1 MTATPL
7 PNTGADEDA
16 DPKDPTAP
24 GRTPAGSVPSGPV
37 PSGPASS
44 GRAGSAGSAGSVPS
58 GRAPA
63 GPASSGRASSAATSV
78 AGRFGRAGRGAP
90 PPPAGPGRY
99 LLVLGGLVVALA
111 VAVVAGVALGSVRI
125 PVGDVVEIL
134 TGRTAPSPYRTIVL
148 DVRLPRVLLG
158 AIVGAGLAVVG
169 AVLQALV
176 RNRLADPFLLGI
188 SSGASTGAVLVLVLG
203 IGGGITTTVAL
214 PAGAFA
220 GALLA
225 LVLVYALARHG
236 STMTGSR
243 LVLAGVAV
251 SYILSALTTLL
262 LVLAGRP
269 EHFQEAMFWSLG
281 GLGSARWDMLALPAA
296 VLVLGVGALLTLA
309 RPLDLLLVG
318 EEGATVLGLDTAR
331 FRAAVFVLASL
342 VTAVMVSVS
351 GAVGFV
357 GLMVPHAARMA
368 VGAPHRRL
376 LPVAALGGALALI
389 LADLAARTVAAPQ
402 DIPVGVLTALTGG
415 PFFLW
420 LMRRRAE
427 GSPV

>member
-1 MTATPL
+1 MTAPPKGDARQPAHPPL
-7 PNTGADEDA
+7 RGGARA
-16 DPKDPTAP
+16 AARP
-24 GRTPAGSVPSGPV
+24 PAAAPV
-37 PSGPASS
+37 P
-44 GRAGSAGSAGSVPS
+44 
-58 GRAPA
+58 
-63 GPASSGRASSAATSV
+63 
-78 AGRFGRAGRGAP
+78 
-90 PPPAGPGRY
+90 Y
-99 LLVLGGLVVALA
+99 GLVVAGLLA
-111 VAVVAGVALGSVRI
+111 ALACAVVAGVALGSVTI
-125 PVGDVVEIL
+125 PVAEVTRIL
-134 TGRTAPSPYRTIVL
+134 TGDAAPSPFRTIVL

-158 AIVGAGLAVVG
+158 AVVGAGLAVVG
-169 AVLQALV
+169 TVLQALV

-203 IGGGITTTVAL
+203 IGSGAGITSTLAL

-225 LVLVYALARHG
+225 LVLVYALARRG
-236 STMTGSR
+236 STMTGAR

-281 GLGSARWDMLALPAA
+281 GLGSARWDTLLLPAA
-296 VLVLGVGALLTLA
+296 ALAVGVGALLTLA

-342 VTAVMVSVS
+342 VTAVMVAAS

-376 LPVAALGGALALI
+376 LPVAALGGALALV

-420 LMRRRAE
+420 LMRRRPE
-427 GSPV
+427 GSPL

>member
-7 PNTGADEDA
+7 PDA
-16 DPKDPTAP
+16 DRTQGRPAP
-24 GRTPAGSVPSGPV
+24 APAPPV
-37 PSGPASS
+37 PSGGARP
-44 GRAGSAGSAGSVPS
+44 GRKRRAGA
-58 GRAPA
+58 
-63 GPASSGRASSAATSV
+63 
-78 AGRFGRAGRGAP
+78 
-90 PPPAGPGRY
+90 GRY
-99 LLVLGGLVVALA
+99 LLVLGGLLGALA
-111 VAVVAGVALGSVRI
+111 LSVVAGVALGSVRI
-125 PVGDVVEIL
+125 PVDAVVEIL
-134 TGRTAPSPYRTIVL
+134 TGRAAPSPYRTIVL

-158 AIVGAGLAVVG
+158 AVVGAGLAVVG
-169 AVLQALV
+169 TVLQALV

-203 IGGGITTTVAL
+203 IGGGVTTTVAM

-225 LVLVYALARHG
+225 LVLVYGLARRG
-236 STMTGSR
+236 STMTGAR

-281 GLGSARWDMLALPAA
+281 GLGSARWDTLALPAV
-296 VLVLGVGALLTLA
+296 VLALGIATLLTLA

-351 GAVGFV
+351 GAVGFI

-376 LPVAALGGALALI
+376 LPVAALGGATALV

>member
-1 MTATPL
+1 MTTTSSPPPA
-7 PNTGADEDA
+7 TGAEGEA
-16 DPKDPTAP
+16 ATEGRAPTAP
-24 GRTPAGSVPSGPV
+24 
-37 PSGPASS
+37 
-44 GRAGSAGSAGSVPS
+44 
-58 GRAPA
+58 APA
-63 GPASSGRASSAATSV
+63 GR
-78 AGRFGRAGRGAP
+78 GRF
-90 PPPAGPGRY
+90 
-99 LLVLGGLVVALA
+99 LLVLAGLAAALA
-111 VAVVAGVALGSVRI
+111 AAVVAGVALGSVRI
-125 PVGDVVEIL
+125 PVGAVAESL
-134 TGRTAPSPYRTIVL
+134 TGRAAPSPYRTIVL

-158 AIVGAGLAVVG
+158 AVVGAGLAVVG

-203 IGGGITTTVAL
+203 VGGGITTTVAM

-225 LVLVYALARHG
+225 LVLVYALARRG

-281 GLGSARWDMLALPAA
+281 GLGSARWDTLALPTA
-296 VLVLGVGALLTLA
+296 VLVLGVAALLTLA

-376 LPVAALGGALALI
+376 LPVSALGGALALI